1 LRQVTA
7 AVIIEDGLL
16 FLARR
21 GPVER
26 LSGLWELPGGK
37 LEPGETL
44 QQCLERELLE
54 ELAMASEAGDVL
66 ARTTHVYEH
75 GSFEMLALSVK
86 RLSDYEPTVHDL
98 VRWVSRDDLY
108 TLEIAPADIE
118 LIAELE
124 RRSIW

>member
-1 LRQVTA
+1 MRQVTA
-7 AVIIEDGLL
+7 AVIIEEDLL

-21 GPVER
+21 GPTEK
-26 LSGLWELPGGK
+26 LPGLWELPGGK
-37 LEPGETL
+37 LELGETL

-54 ELAMASEAGDVL
+54 ELAMATEAGDVL

-75 GSFEMLALSVK
+75 GSFEMLALSVT

-98 VRWVSRDDLY
+98 VRWVSRDELH

-118 LIAELE
+118 LIAEL
-124 RRSIW
+124 RRRGIW

>member
-1 LRQVTA
+1 MA
-7 AVIIEDGLL
+7 A
-16 FLARR
+16 
-21 GPVER
+21 
-26 LSGLWELPGGK
+26 SK
-37 LEPGETL
+37 
-44 QQCLERELLE
+44 
-54 ELAMASEAGDVL
+54 
-66 ARTTHVYEH
+66 
-75 GSFEMLALSVK
+75 MLALSVK

>member
-1 LRQVTA
+1 MRQVAA

-66 ARTTHVYEH
+66 ARTTHAYEH